1 MEHLKSGLS
10 AIINTAMTVDKA
22 LEDKRI
28 TALEWAQIAIKSIG
42 FWRVIKNIEPIRQ
55 EFQSLTPEAK
65 AELAQWASNE
75 LDLRNDNVEVAIE
88 HILNFSVEL
97 SNVIVAGKK

>member
-10 AIINTAMTVDKA
+10 AIINTAMTIDKA

-42 FWRVIKNIEPIRQ
+42 FWRVIKNIEPTRQ

-65 AELAQWASNE
+65 AELSQWAAQNF
-75 LDLRNDNVEVAIE
+75 DLRNDQLEEIIE
-88 HILNFSVEL
+88 KALTIAVEL
-97 SNVIVAGKK
+97 SNSFFKK

>member
-10 AIINTAMTVDKA
+10 AIINTAMTIDKA

-28 TALEWAQIAIKSIG
+28 TALEWAQIVIKSIG

-65 AELAQWASNE
+65 AELSQWAAQNF
-75 LDLRNDNVEVAIE
+75 DLRNDQLEEKIE
-88 HILNFSVEL
+88 KALTIAVEL
-97 SNVIVAGKK
+97 SNSFFKK

>member
-10 AIINTAMTVDKA
+10 AIINTAMTIDKA

-65 AELAQWASNE
+65 AELSQWAAQNF
-75 LDLRNDNVEVAIE
+75 DLRNDQLEEKIE
-88 HILNFSVEL
+88 KALTIAVEL
-97 SNVIVAGKK
+97 SNSFFKK

>member
-55 EFQSLTPEAK
+55 EFQSLTPEGK
-65 AELAQWASNE
+65 AELSQWAAQNF
-75 LDLRNDNVEVAIE
+75 DLRNDQLEETVEKVFKLA
-88 HILNFSVEL
+88 LDFSSVLAEL
-97 SNVIVAGKK
+97 R

>member
-1 MEHLKSGLS
+1 
-10 AIINTAMTVDKA
+10 MTVDKA

-55 EFQSLTPEAK
+55 EFQSLTPEGK
-65 AELAQWASNE
+65 AELSQWAAQNF
-75 LDLRNDNVEVAIE
+75 DLRNDQHEETIEKILFAAIE
-88 HILNFSVEL
+88 I
-97 SNVIVAGKK
+97 SNLLTVSKE

>member
-55 EFQSLTPEAK
+55 EFQSLTPEGK
-65 AELAQWASNE
+65 AELSQWAAQNF
-75 LDLRNDNVEVAIE
+75 DLRNDQHEETIEKILFAAIE
-88 HILNFSVEL
+88 I
-97 SNVIVAGKK
+97 SNLLTVSRD

>member
-65 AELAQWASNE
+65 AEL
-75 LDLRNDNVEVAIE
+75 
-88 HILNFSVEL
+88 ILEMTM
-97 SNVIVAGKK
+97 

>member
-10 AIINTAMTVDKA
+10 AIINTAMTIDKA

-65 AELAQWASNE
+65 AELSQWAAQNF
-75 LDLRNDNVEVAIE
+75 DLRNDQLEEIIE
-88 HILNFSVEL
+88 KALTIAVEL
-97 SNVIVAGKK
+97 SNSFFKK

>member
-55 EFQSLTPEAK
+55 EFQSLTPEGK
-65 AELAQWASNE
+65 AELSQWAAKNF
-75 LDLRNDNVEVAIE
+75 DLRNDQLEEIIEKALAIA
-88 HILNFSVEL
+88 VEL
-97 SNVIVAGKK
+97 SNSFFKK